1 MGTGRGG
8 VCVGGLV
15 IGSVM
20 LFLFLKVGGSKTPF
34 GPGLSDFCVF
44 RTRSQ
49 VIGIHKGKWLVDYR
63 KDALSSAH

>member
-34 GPGLSDFCVF
+34 GPGTSDFCVF

-49 VIGIHKGKWLVDYR
+49 VIGIHKGK
-63 KDALSSAH
+63 